1 MALLDYLTFICNPLP
16 TLVQQRLEKGFHVNS
31 VDLLQMGSHLGDRP
45 FLLLA
50 QLHQSL
56 NSGEVLSLKGF
67 ELQHF
72 LHILAKLHHLY
83 YLPLNAGELSRDV
96 MRE

>member
-1 MALLDYLTFICNPLP
+1 MALLDYVTFIYCPLP
-16 TLVQQRLEKGFHVNS
+16 ALFQQRLEKGFHVAT
-31 VDLLQMGSHLGDRP
+31 VGLLQMSSHLGHRP
-45 FLLLA
+45 FLFRA

-56 NSGEVLSLKGF
+56 HSGEVLSLKGF

-96 MRE
+96 MCE